1 MTWKSSWRAKNRQSY
16 QSSSYRPSRRSKSNL
31 IYRLGL
37 LSFIGVLGL
46 FLVFGIIFP
55 IFALNLPSPD
65 KLVRREG
72 YSTKIYDRN
81 QVLLYD
87 IFTNERRTPVKFEDI
102 PSFLKNAT
110 IATEDKNFY
119 QHEGF
124 DALGVLRGFSRLFT
138 SGRAQGGST
147 ITQQLVKNV
156 LLSSE
161 RSLPRK
167 IREFILAVQI
177 ERKYS
182 KDEILQMYLNE
193 APYGGTA
200 WGVGAA
206 ADIYFGKAPKDLTLI
221 EAAVLAGL
229 PQRPSSY
236 SPYGAS
242 PKGYIDRTKSV
253 LRRMR
258 EDGYITEEQEGETV
272 KQLESVKFVGKGA
285 SLKAPHFVMY
295 VKDQLEQRYGASL
308 VEQGGLKVTTTL
320 DWDLQ
325 EKAQNAISEEIAK
338 VENLHITNGAAVVM
352 DPNNGHILAMVGS
365 KNFEADD
372 YDGQVNVTLSLR
384 QPGSAI
390 KPVTYVSGLRKGY
403 TAATLLMDVPTTFP
417 GGVNLP
423 DYEPINYDGKYR
435 GPMQVRFALANSLNI
450 PAVKMLAM
458 VGVENML
465 ETASQMGLKTLEPT
479 RENLSRFGLS
489 VTLGGGEV
497 RLLDLTSSYSAFA
510 NKGLRFDPIS
520 ILKVEDAKGKV
531 LEEYKEKD
539 GKKVLEPA
547 EAFIISDILSDP
559 QARAEIF
566 GTRSALSIGG
576 RRVAAKTG
584 TTNDQRDNWTIGW
597 TPQIIAGVWVGN
609 NDNSPMKQV
618 ASGTTGAAPIWRR
631 IIIAALAGRPNTDF
645 ETPDDIVTA
654 EVDSLSGFRSHDGY
668 PSRNEYF
675 IKGTEPDGN
684 DPVHTRLRVCGSGE
698 EKEYYVFKEEDP
710 TAAPGGENRWQK
722 AIIDWIS
729 TQADEKYHPPAESCG
744 SNNSTNPVNVEF
756 VKPRDHDRIDS
767 ETVELKI
774 EAKSN
779 SEIVQVEIELD
790 GIKQA
795 TLTSSPWSMTLSG
808 VKKGVHELRAKAKD
822 KNGTE
827 SDRKIK
833 IGVNTNWDS

>member
-1 MTWKSSWRAKNRQSY
+1 M
-16 QSSSYRPSRRSKSNL
+16 
-31 IYRLGL
+31 

-87 IFTNERRTPVKFEDI
+87 IFTNERRTPVQFENI
-102 PSFLKNAT
+102 PVFLKNAT

-236 SPYGAS
+236 SPYGAN
-242 PKGYIDRTKSV
+242 PKGYVDRTKSV

-258 EDGYITEEQEGETV
+258 EDGYITEEQEAESV
-272 KQLESVKFVGKGA
+272 KQLENIKFVGKGA

-320 DWDLQ
+320 DWELQ
-325 EKAQNAISEEIAK
+325 EKAQNAIAEEIAK

-390 KPVTYVSGLRKGY
+390 KPVTYVAGLRRGY
-403 TAATLLMDVPTTFP
+403 TASTLLMDVPTTFP

-423 DYEPINYDGKYR
+423 DYEPVNYDGKYR

-465 ETASQMGLKTLEPT
+465 ETAYQMGLKTLEPT

-497 RLLDLTSSYSAFA
+497 RLLDITSGYSAFA
-510 NKGLRFDPIS
+510 NKGLRFDPVS
-520 ILKVEDAKGKV
+520 VLKVEDAKGKV

-566 GTRSALSIGG
+566 GTRSALSVGG

-631 IIIAALAGRPNTDF
+631 IIISALAGRPASDF
-645 ETPDDIVTA
+645 EVPDDVVTA
-654 EVDSLSGFRSHDGY
+654 EVDSLSGFRSHDSY

-684 DPVHTRLRVCGSGE
+684 DPVHTRLRACDSNE
-698 EKEYYVFKEEDP
+698 EKEYFVLKEEDP
-710 TAAPGGENRWQK
+710 TAVPGGENRWQK
-722 AIIDWIS
+722 GIIDWIS

-744 SNNSTNPVNVEF
+744 SGNSANPVNVEF
-756 VKPRDHDRIDS
+756 VKPRDRDRIDS
-767 ETVELKI
+767 DTGNIEVKV

-795 TLTSSPWSMTLSG
+795 TLTSAPWTMTLSG

-822 KNGTE
+822 KNGIE